1 MIAYYLD
8 ASAFSKRFLKEPGS
22 EWVNQEMQFVTT
34 VLLAS
39 SELLSVEVV
48 SAVARAHREKR
59 ISLHRRNSVVEQVRE
74 EVASFLQIV
83 QVTQPILKSAS
94 ALTLTYG
101 LRAYDAIHL
110 ATAIQVRNRFVQLAF
125 PAPIF
130 VSADI
135 ELLAAAKS
143 EGFATE
149 NPNDHP

>member
-8 ASAFSKRFLKEPGS
+8 ASAFSKRFLREPGS
-22 EWVNQEMQFVTT
+22 EWVNREMQFAATI
-34 VLLAS
+34 LLAS

-48 SAVARAHREKR
+48 SAVSRAYREKR
-59 ISLHRRNSVVEQVRE
+59 ISIHRRNSVVEQVRE
-74 EVASFLQIV
+74 EVASFLETV
-83 QVTQPILKSAS
+83 PLTQPILKAAS
-94 ALTLTYG
+94 ALTLTHG
-101 LRAYDAIHL
+101 LRAYDAVHL

-130 VSADI
+130 VSADT